1 MRTWAAVE
9 AALQGRPG
17 WRRIGAEYHGPCPVT
32 LAGRDGAWFG
42 AGSGSGGVRCGCRH
56 CGDAGG
62 RLDGEVLTAHLAAVA
77 GPLRNDAP
85 REPLSAASS
94 GPRSIGRGNGERTQ
108 TRPDGTGAGL
118 AAVWRAGVEA
128 DGTPGRT
135 YLHGRGAWPG
145 PVAALRWLPAVEAA
159 RIGLRPR
166 LPDGA
171 AGALLYR
178 FAVQCE
184 GATFAVQC
192 EAVNEGGERMAFG
205 GGVGKRPSVTG
216 SDFDGGRRVFVARA
230 LPVQAGRVRVRR
242 DRGDVGVNAAGEPV
256 ELAVDDQDPD
266 GGDDGGGGSDDGG
279 NGGEL
284 FDHDPDVTTAA
295 GVNLA
300 EGPIDALALAALWRM
315 GIERRALGDRPIG
328 GAAGVGGWRTAAVA
342 DWPGPVTLWV
352 QSDDEGQSALAGL
365 RLARA
370 LRRQGRAVRRMVAP
384 AGMDWADVAA
394 VEAGERE
401 AIRNG

>member
-1 MRTWAAVE
+1 MITWPAVE
-9 AALQGRPG
+9 AALQGRPD
-17 WRRIGAEYHGPCPVT
+17 WRRIGVEWHGPCPVT

-62 RLDGEVLTAHLAAVA
+62 RLEGEVLTAHLAAVA
-77 GPLRNDAP
+77 GGEAAP
-85 REPLSAASS
+85 RGSLRAVK
-94 GPRSIGRGNGERTQ
+94 RLRTERTHSQ
-108 TRPDGTGAGL
+108 RGDGAADL
-118 AAVWRAGVEA
+118 AAAVWRAGVEA

-145 PVAALRWLPAVEAA
+145 AVAALRWLPADAAA

-178 FAVQCE
+178 FAAPGEVDT
-184 GATFAVQC
+184 AAVQC
-192 EAVNEGGERMAFG
+192 EAVNEGGERMAFS

-216 SDFDGGRRVFVARA
+216 SDFDGGRRVFVAR
-230 LPVQAGRVRVRR
+230 LPMQAGRVRVRR

-284 FDHDPDVTTAA
+284 FDHAPDVTTAA

-300 EGPIDALALAALWRM
+300 EGPLDALALAALWRM
-315 GIERRALGDRPIG
+315 GILRSVLGDRPIIG
-328 GAAGVGGWRTAAVA
+328 TAGEGGWRSAAVA
-342 DWPGPVTLWV
+342 GWPGPVTLWV
-352 QSDDEGQSALAGL
+352 QGDGPGRRAAGRIGAALE
-365 RLARA
+365 RA
-370 LRRQGRAVRRMVAP
+370 DREWLLELAP
-384 AGMDWADVAA
+384 AGMDWADVAD
-394 VEAGERE
+394 VEAAERA
-401 AIRNG
+401 AIRDA

>member
-17 WRRIGAEYHGPCPVT
+17 WRRIGVEWHGPCPVT

-56 CGDAGG
+56 CGDGAG
-62 RLDGEVLTAHLAAVA
+62 RLDGDDLTAHLTAVA

-85 REPLSAASS
+85 RGGHEYTHSRSGDGAA
-94 GPRSIGRGNGERTQ
+94 
-108 TRPDGTGAGL
+108 DLA

-145 PVAALRWLPAVEAA
+145 AVAALRWLPADAAA

-166 LPDGA
+166 LPAGA

-178 FAVQCE
+178 FAAPGEVDT
-184 GATFAVQC
+184 AAVQC
-192 EAVNEGGERMAFG
+192 EAVNEDGERMAFS

-216 SDFDGGRRVFVARA
+216 SDFDGGRRVFVAR
-230 LPVQAGRVRVRR
+230 LPMQAGRVRVRR

-284 FDHDPDVTTAA
+284 FDHDPDVTTVA

-300 EGPIDALALAALWRM
+300 EGPIDALALATLAAG
-315 GIERRALGDRPIG
+315 GIERRALGDRPILA
-328 GAAGVGGWRTAAVA
+328 AAGVGGWRLAAVV

-352 QSDDEGQSALAGL
+352 QGDMPGYRAAL
-365 RLARA
+365 RLEAA
-370 LRRQGRAVRRMVAP
+370 LMQTGRAVRLEVAP
-384 AGMDWADVAA
+384 AGMDWGDVAH
-394 VEAGERE
+394 VEAAERE
-401 AIRNG
+401 AVQSGD

>member
-1 MRTWAAVE
+1 MITWPAVE
-9 AALQGRPG
+9 AALQGRPD
-17 WRRIGAEYHGPCPVT
+17 WRRIGVEWHGPCPVT

-62 RLDGEVLTAHLAAVA
+62 RLEGEVLTAHLAAVA
-77 GPLRNDAP
+77 GGEAAP
-85 REPLSAASS
+85 RGSLRAVK
-94 GPRSIGRGNGERTQ
+94 RLRTERTHSQ
-108 TRPDGTGAGL
+108 RGDGAADL
-118 AAVWRAGVEA
+118 AAAVWRAGVEA
-128 DGTPGRT
+128 DGTPGAV
-135 YLHGRGAWPG
+135 YLRGRGAWPG

-178 FAVQCE
+178 FAAPGEVDT
-184 GATFAVQC
+184 AAVQC
-192 EAVNEGGERMAFG
+192 EAVNEGGERMAFS

-216 SDFDGGRRVFVARA
+216 SDFDGGRRVFVAR
-230 LPVQAGRVRVRR
+230 LPMQAGRVRVRR

-284 FDHDPDVTTAA
+284 FDHAPDVTTAA

-300 EGPIDALALAALWRM
+300 EGPLDALALAALWRM
-315 GIERRALGDRPIG
+315 GILRSVLGDRPIIG
-328 GAAGVGGWRTAAVA
+328 TAGEGGWRSAAVA
-342 DWPGPVTLWV
+342 GWPGPVTLWV
-352 QSDDEGQSALAGL
+352 QGDGPGRRAAGRIGAALE
-365 RLARA
+365 RA
-370 LRRQGRAVRRMVAP
+370 DREWLLELAP
-384 AGMDWADVAA
+384 AGMDWADVAD
-394 VEAGERE
+394 VEAAERA
-401 AIRNG
+401 AIRDA

>member
-1 MRTWAAVE
+1 M
-9 AALQGRPG
+9 
-17 WRRIGAEYHGPCPVT
+17 
-32 LAGRDGAWFG
+32 
-42 AGSGSGGVRCGCRH
+42 
-56 CGDAGG
+56 
-62 RLDGEVLTAHLAAVA
+62 
-77 GPLRNDAP
+77 
-85 REPLSAASS
+85 
-94 GPRSIGRGNGERTQ
+94 
-108 TRPDGTGAGL
+108 
-118 AAVWRAGVEA
+118 
-128 DGTPGRT
+128 
-135 YLHGRGAWPG
+135 
-145 PVAALRWLPAVEAA
+145 AALRWLPADAAA

-178 FAVQCE
+178 FAAPGEVDT
-184 GATFAVQC
+184 AAVQC
-192 EAVNEGGERMAFG
+192 EAVNEGGERMAFS

-216 SDFDGGRRVFVARA
+216 SDFDGGRRVFVAR
-230 LPVQAGRVRVRR
+230 LPMQAGRVRVRR

-266 GGDDGGGGSDDGG
+266 GGDDGGGGSDDGS

-284 FDHDPDVTTAA
+284 FDHAPDVTTAA

-300 EGPIDALALAALWRM
+300 EGPIDALALATLAAA
-315 GIERRALGDRPIG
+315 GIERRALGDRPILA
-328 GAAGVGGWRTAAVA
+328 AAGVGGWRSAAVA

>member
-1 MRTWAAVE
+1 M
-9 AALQGRPG
+9 
-17 WRRIGAEYHGPCPVT
+17 
-32 LAGRDGAWFG
+32 
-42 AGSGSGGVRCGCRH
+42 
-56 CGDAGG
+56 
-62 RLDGEVLTAHLAAVA
+62 
-77 GPLRNDAP
+77 
-85 REPLSAASS
+85 
-94 GPRSIGRGNGERTQ
+94 
-108 TRPDGTGAGL
+108 
-118 AAVWRAGVEA
+118 
-128 DGTPGRT
+128 
-135 YLHGRGAWPG
+135 
-145 PVAALRWLPAVEAA
+145 AALRWLPAVEAA

-166 LPDGA
+166 LSDGA

-266 GGDDGGGGSDDGG
+266 GGDDGGGSDDGG

-315 GIERRALGDRPIG
+315 GIERRALGDRPIV
-328 GAAGVGGWRTAAVA
+328 GAAGVGGWRLAAVA
-342 DWPGPVTLWV
+342 GWPGPVTLWV
-352 QSDDEGQSALAGL
+352 QSDGPGYRAAL
-365 RLARA
+365 RLEAA
-370 LRRQGRAVRRMVAP
+370 LRHGGRAVGLEVAP
-384 AGMDWADVAA
+384 AGMDWGDVAYI
-394 VEAGERE
+394 EAAERE
-401 AIRNG
+401 AVQSGD

>member
-77 GPLRNDAP
+77 GGEADPRGPLRAVK
-85 REPLSAASS
+85 RL
-94 GPRSIGRGNGERTQ
+94 PRSTDGLITERTHSQ
-108 TRPDGTGAGL
+108 RGDGAADL
-118 AAVWRAGVEA
+118 AAAVWRAGVEA

-145 PVAALRWLPAVEAA
+145 PVAALRWLPASAA
-159 RIGLRPR
+159 GELRPR

-184 GATFAVQC
+184 GATAAVQC
-192 EAVNEGGERMAFG
+192 EAVNDGGERMAFG

-216 SDFDGGRRVFVARA
+216 SDFDGGRRVFVAR
-230 LPVQAGRVRVRR
+230 LPMQAGRVR
-242 DRGDVGVNAAGEPV
+242 
-256 ELAVDDQDPD
+256 
-266 GGDDGGGGSDDGG
+266 GGGGSDDGG

-284 FDHDPDVTTAA
+284 FDHDPDVTTVA

-300 EGPIDALALAALWRM
+300 EGPIDALALATLAAG
-315 GIERRALGDRPIG
+315 GIERRALGDRPILA
-328 GAAGVGGWRTAAVA
+328 AAGAGGWRTAAVA

>member
-1 MRTWAAVE
+1 MITWPAVE
-9 AALQGRPG
+9 AALQGRPD
-17 WRRIGAEYHGPCPVT
+17 WRRIGVEWHGPCPVT

-62 RLDGEVLTAHLAAVA
+62 RLEGEVLTAHLAAVA
-77 GPLRNDAP
+77 GGEAAP
-85 REPLSAASS
+85 RGSLRAVKRL
-94 GPRSIGRGNGERTQ
+94 PRSTLSTERTHSQ
-108 TRPDGTGAGL
+108 RGDGAADL
-118 AAVWRAGVEA
+118 AAAVWRAGVEA

-145 PVAALRWLPAVEAA
+145 AVAALRWLPADAAA

-178 FAVQCE
+178 FAAPGEVDT
-184 GATFAVQC
+184 AAVQC
-192 EAVNEGGERMAFG
+192 EAVNEGGERMAFS

-216 SDFDGGRRVFVARA
+216 SDFDGGRRVFVARS
-230 LPVQAGRVRVRR
+230 
-242 DRGDVGVNAAGEPV
+242 
-256 ELAVDDQDPD
+256 D
-266 GGDDGGGGSDDGG
+266 GAEGG
-279 NGGEL
+279 
-284 FDHDPDVTTAA
+284 

-300 EGPIDALALAALWRM
+300 EGPIDALAAATLAAA
-315 GIERRALGDRPIG
+315 GIERRALGDRPIVA
-328 GAAGVGGWRTAAVA
+328 AAGVGGWRSAAVA

-352 QSDDEGQSALAGL
+352 QADGPGRRAAARLGAALERAGREW
-365 RLARA
+365 RLE
-370 LRRQGRAVRRMVAP
+370 LAP

-394 VEAGERE
+394 VEAAERE
-401 AIRNG
+401 AIRDA

>member
-17 WRRIGAEYHGPCPVT
+17 WRRIGVEWHGPCPVT

-62 RLDGEVLTAHLAAVA
+62 RLEGEVLTAHLAAVA
-77 GPLRNDAP
+77 GGEAAP
-85 REPLSAASS
+85 S
-94 GPRSIGRGNGERTQ
+94 GSRRAVKRLPRSTDGLSTERTHSQ
-108 TRPDGTGAGL
+108 RGDGAADL
-118 AAVWRAGVEA
+118 AAAVWRAGVEA
-128 DGTPGRT
+128 DGTPGAV
-135 YLHGRGAWPG
+135 YLAGRGCWPG

-178 FAVQCE
+178 FAAPGEVDT
-184 GATFAVQC
+184 AAVQC

-216 SDFDGGRRVFVARA
+216 SDFDGGRRVFVAR
-230 LPVQAGRVRVRR
+230 LPMQAGRVRVRR

-256 ELAVDDQDPD
+256 ELAVDGQDPA

-284 FDHDPDVTTAA
+284 FDHDPDVTTVA
-295 GVNLA
+295 GVNLC
-300 EGPIDALALAALWRM
+300 EGPLDALALAALWRM
-315 GIERRALGDRPIG
+315 GIERRALGDRPILG
-328 GAAGVGGWRTAAVA
+328 TAGAGGWRSAAVA
-342 DWPGPVTLWV
+342 NWPGPVTLWV